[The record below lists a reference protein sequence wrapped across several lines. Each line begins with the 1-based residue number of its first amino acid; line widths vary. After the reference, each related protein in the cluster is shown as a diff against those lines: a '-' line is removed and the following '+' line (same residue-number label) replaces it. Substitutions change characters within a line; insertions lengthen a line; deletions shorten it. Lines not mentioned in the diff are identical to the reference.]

1 MVTFQEVREV
11 GKELNIEP
19 VIIQGEELKERGFG
33 GTCIWAVTCDFQQCG
48 ILTSED
54 SDEHEQPPVKL
65 RDPKWCSVSSLTLT
79 EYSSD

>member
-33 GTCIWAVTCDFQQCG
+33 GTCI
-48 ILTSED
+48 
-54 SDEHEQPPVKL
+54 
-65 RDPKWCSVSSLTLT
+65 
-79 EYSSD
+79 